1 MKKGLFRLELA
12 EMVEQGLDEVCM
24 PPGSSRATVSA
35 WRLRSTVE
43 KGEEGMAQS
52 ESTREQV

>member
-1 MKKGLFRLELA
+1 
-12 EMVEQGLDEVCM
+12 MVEQGLDEVCM